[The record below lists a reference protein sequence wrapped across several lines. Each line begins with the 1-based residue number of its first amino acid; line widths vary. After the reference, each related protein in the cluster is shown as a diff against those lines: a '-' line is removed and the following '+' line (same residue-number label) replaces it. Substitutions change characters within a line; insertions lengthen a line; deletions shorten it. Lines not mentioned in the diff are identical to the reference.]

1 MKIPRPLGA
10 TVSVSALALF
20 SIVCVP
26 LAAPASAATLPV
38 PAGATTSTL
47 GEVLHVTVLG
57 VPLAAVSAAE
67 VILGQVEG
75 TLNAANPRST
85 AESRNLEGTAL
96 TAIPLNIL
104 SEATQVAPPDN
115 PAPATD
121 SIIAGTIPL
130 TVPGVLDLGVSNSSA
145 HARFAAD
152 GTCLGPAV
160 PVSQSSV
167 STADVSVLGAS
178 GLPGGVVNL
187 PGTAS
192 VSQKTELV
200 PNGRPQGGRNVV
212 STVTGSTASLQLAGN
227 KVLEVT
233 TSPVLKVTA
242 DGTTAG
248 TTASYATPIVTVG
261 GTPLIPGDPMSIPA
275 EAGMLLE
282 LSIGTPT
289 ITKSPDGLS
298 VTASAS
304 AVHLKLTLGGF
315 LDVATID
322 LFPMRATAKAPAGGV
337 TCGDTTGEVDTD
349 GDGLTDTQETT
360 GSQNPYPSPAT
371 DPKDAD
377 SDDDGLDDGTEVKI
391 GTDPNNPDTDGDGLT
406 DGQEVKGSEN
416 SFPNPATDPL
426 DPDSDNDG
434 LSDGQE
440 TSGSENDAFG
450 NEPTNPNDPD
460 TDGDGLTDTE
470 EVTGSENDA
479 HGNEPTDPNTADTDG
494 DGIDDG
500 DEIDNGTD
508 PNDPLDPGGPAVD
521 TDGDGLSDVE
531 ETTGSEN
538 DGYGNEPTNP
548 TDADTDDDGLTD
560 GQEITLGTD
569 PNNPDTDGDGLL
581 DGQEVKGS
589 ENSFPSP
596 ATDPLDR
603 DSDNDRLTDGQE
615 TSGALNRFP
624 GSATNPNDNDTDDD
638 RLFDGQEVLGVKVQQ
653 QVQFAPNRS
662 RNIGRVRT
670 NPNRKDTDRDGL
682 SDRVEVVGFT
692 IKQRVRT
699 PGRKFYTIGKV
710 RTNPLSRDTDRDG
723 LRDKDERT
731 GARNKRFGKHKS
743 DPTHWD
749 TDRGGVSDGQEI
761 ASKADPSNVLSTPR
775 NPRAV
780 AGRGGQA

>member
-10 TVSVSALALF
+10 TVSISTIALF
-20 SIVCVP
+20 SLVSVP

-38 PAGATTSTL
+38 PAGASTAAT
-47 GEVLHVTVLG
+47 GEVLHVKVLG
-57 VPLAAVSAAE
+57 VPLAGASLAE

-115 PAPATD
+115 PTPATD

-145 HARFAAD
+145 QARFAAD
-152 GTCLGPAV
+152 GTCLGTNV

-167 STADVSVLGAS
+167 STADVSVLGVS
-178 GLPGGVVNL
+178 GLAGGVVNL

-200 PNGRPQGGRNVV
+200 SNGRANGGRNVV

-227 KVLEVT
+227 SVLEVT
-233 TSPVLKVTA
+233 SAPELKVTA

-248 TTASYATPIVTVG
+248 TKATYSTPIVELG
-261 GTPLIPGDPMSIPA
+261 GTPIIPGDPVSLPA
-275 EAGMLLE
+275 GAGMLLE
-282 LSIGTPT
+282 LSVGTPT
-289 ITKSPDGLS
+289 ITKSPDGLT
-298 VTASAS
+298 VTARAT
-304 AVHLKLTLGGF
+304 AVHLKLTLAG
-315 LDVATID
+315 LIDVAELD
-322 LFPMRATAKAPAGGV
+322 LFPMTATAKAPAGGV
-337 TCGDTTGEVDTD
+337 TCGDSTGGV
-349 GDGLTDTQETT
+349 
-360 GSQNPYPSPAT
+360 
-371 DPKDAD
+371 
-377 SDDDGLDDGTEVKI
+377 
-391 GTDPNNPDTDGDGLT
+391 
-406 DGQEVKGSEN
+406 
-416 SFPNPATDPL
+416 
-426 DPDSDNDG
+426 
-434 LSDGQE
+434 
-440 TSGSENDAFG
+440 
-450 NEPTNPNDPD
+450 D

-470 EVTGSENDA
+470 ETTGSQNPFPNPATDPQDPDTDNDGLNDGTETDIGTDPNDPDTDNDGLLDGQETTGSENDFPTPATNPLDPDSDDDGLTDGQETTGSENDA

-500 DEIDNGTD
+500 DEIDGGTD

-538 DGYGNEPTNP
+538 DDYGNEPTNP
-548 TDADTDDDGLTD
+548 TDADSDDDGLSD
-560 GQEITLGTD
+560 GEEIDLGTD

-581 DGQEVKGS
+581 DGEEVDGT

-596 ATDPLDR
+596 ATDPLDP

-615 TSGALNRFP
+615 TSGALNAFP
-624 GSATNPNDNDTDDD
+624 GAATNPNDDDTDDD
-638 RLFDGQEVLGVKVQQ
+638 GLFDGQEVLGIRVQE

-662 RNIGRVRT
+662 AGIGRVRT
-670 NPNRKDTDRDGL
+670 NPNSKDTDADGL
-682 SDRVEVVGFT
+682 GDRVEVVGFT
-692 IKQRVRT
+692 IKQRVRI
-699 PGRKFYTIGKV
+699 PGGEFYTIGKV
-710 RTNPLSRDTDRDG
+710 HTDPLSKDTDRDG
-723 LRDKDERT
+723 LQDKAERT
-731 GARNKRFGKHKS
+731 GSRNGRFDKHQS

-749 TDRGGVSDGQEI
+749 TDRGGVSDGDEI
-761 ASKADPSNVLSTPR
+761 ASKCDPSNVLSTPK

-780 AGRGGQA
+780 PGRGDRA